1 MIYPPESSGGLIKL
15 HPKFQPLIL
24 YWALQLLSA
33 VIFIHSHGIIYRQL
47 DNESIQLQFDLSL
60 LLASF
65 MDADFRD
72 DYKYQGR
79 SSIPDASVKSDIYGW
94 VLFLYRLMTN
104 NDQKW
109 LEIKDFSRSHNFDVS
124 SDLPVIEEMRKCV
137 TRQYD
142 TVAQLDFEFQ
152 EGLKAQGYELNEHN
166 LRETHQILTRA
177 DG

>member
-1 MIYPPESSGGLIKL
+1 LSGGVIKIN
-15 HPKFQPLIL
+15 PKFQPLIL

-33 VIFIHSHGIIYRQL
+33 LKVIHSHGIIYGEL
-47 DNESIQLQFDLSL
+47 DNESIQLQSDSSL
-60 LLASF
+60 LLTSF

-72 DYKYQGR
+72 GHGYQGR

-109 LEIKDFSRSHNFDVS
+109 PEIKDFSRSHNFDVS
-124 SDLPVIEEMRKCV
+124 SDLPVVEVMRKCV
-137 TRQYD
+137 ARRYD
-142 TVAQLDFEFQ
+142 TVAQLDFEFR

-166 LRETHQILTRA
+166 LRETHRFLTRT